1 MKRREQGASQAKL
14 DRIAI
19 MSLNFDGILK
29 VGAGAPPDPARTLD
43 ILDFPQT
50 MAERYGVRRVE
61 LQHAHFAS
69 SEAAYLKE
77 FRDRLAR
84 AKSQLVQINLEFGG
98 SNVSAGG
105 FSARLQAIDLAK
117 QWIDHAAA
125 LGCPRVL
132 VNHGSLVAEVRQ
144 HAIDA
149 LKIIGEYGKAH
160 RVSVTVE
167 NRDTGL
173 VAPPPAPPP
182 PAAAPSASA
191 PGGATAG
198 RGGRGGGPPP
208 PPATWQVVVEV
219 IKAAGIAA
227 TPNTANFR
235 NDEERAAGLRA
246 LYPLSSGTTHCHD
259 EPDRYNLSNAIKFA
273 KDAGYKGLYS
283 IGSGSTKAA
292 DPYAATKMILDE
304 VVKAI

>member
-1 MKRREQGASQAKL
+1 
-14 DRIAI
+14 
-19 MSLNFDGILK
+19 MSLSFDGILK

-43 ILDFPQT
+43 ILDFPRT
-50 MAERYGVRRVE
+50 MAERYDVHRVE
-61 LQHAHFAS
+61 VQHAHFAS

-132 VNHGSLVAEVRQ
+132 VNHGSLAAEVRQ
-144 HAIDA
+144 NAVAA
-149 LKIIGEYGKAH
+149 LKVIGEYGKAR

-167 NRDTGL
+167 NRDTG
-173 VAPPPAPPP
+173 VA
-182 PAAAPSASA
+182 
-191 PGGATAG
+191 ATP
-198 RGGRGGGPPP
+198 R

-219 IKAAGIAA
+219 IRAAGIAA
-227 TPNTANFR
+227 TPNTANFP
-235 NDEERAAGLRA
+235 NDEERTAGLRA

-259 EPDRYNLSNAIKFA
+259 EPDKYNLANAIKIA
-273 KDAGYKGLYS
+273 KDAGYKGLFS
-283 IGSGSTKAA
+283 IAGGSTKAA
-292 DPYAATKMILDE
+292 DPYAATQTILDA